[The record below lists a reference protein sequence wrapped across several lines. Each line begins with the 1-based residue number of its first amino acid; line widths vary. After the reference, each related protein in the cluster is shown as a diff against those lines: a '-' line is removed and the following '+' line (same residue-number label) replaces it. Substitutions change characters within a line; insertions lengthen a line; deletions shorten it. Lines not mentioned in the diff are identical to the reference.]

1 MCECATIIVMVV
13 IHWVLCSVITHHP
26 PCNNCQGHVG
36 WLIKNRG
43 RHAPAF
49 LGGVADNEA
58 RPALHPAVETAN
70 GPRPGLV
77 APRASHQSDPEPL
90 AQACVPTVGVLV
102 RPSQTSDEN
111 DRTARGGA
119 SDHPKEITNPSAG
132 MPAWR
137 TPSGGQKQQTR
148 SGASGSAV
156 AASSDPPHC
165 ARG

>member
-1 MCECATIIVMVV
+1 M
-13 IHWVLCSVITHHP
+13 
-26 PCNNCQGHVG
+26 
-36 WLIKNRG
+36 IKNRG

-49 LGGVADNEA
+49 PVGVAGNEA
-58 RPALHPAVETAN
+58 RPALHPAEETAN
-70 GPRPGLV
+70 GPRPGSA
-77 APRASHQSDPEPL
+77 APRASRQSDPGPL
-90 AQACVPTVGVLV
+90 AQACVPTAGVLV

-137 TPSGGQKQQTR
+137 TSSRGLKQHTR

-156 AASSDPPHC
+156 AAASDPPHC